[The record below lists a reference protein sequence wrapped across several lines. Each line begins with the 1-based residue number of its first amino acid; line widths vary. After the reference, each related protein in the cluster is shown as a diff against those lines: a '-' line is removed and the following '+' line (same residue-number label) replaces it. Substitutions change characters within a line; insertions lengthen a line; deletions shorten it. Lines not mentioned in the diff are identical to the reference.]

1 MPLYSTVMRNVVVF
15 CGASLGTNRAY
26 YDQAYTLGRI
36 LASSGITLVF
46 GGGKV
51 GLMGAVAEGAMHH
64 DGRVVGVIPK
74 FLCTKEIAN
83 DQISQLIEVENMHER
98 KMRMHELSDAI
109 IAMPGGWGTMEEL
122 FEMMTWAQLGLHQKP
137 IGLLNVNGYFDS
149 FMTFL
154 NNMVSEGF
162 VKSNMMEMILV
173 SEKVE
178 NLLEKMKNY
187 IPIPVLKFVD
197 EDEV

>member
-1 MPLYSTVMRNVVVF
+1 MKNVVVF
-15 CGASLGTNRAY
+15 CGASLGNNRAY

-36 LASSGITLVF
+36 LASNGMTVVF

-51 GLMGAVAEGAMHH
+51 GLMGAVAEGAIHH

-74 FLCTKEIAN
+74 FLRTKEIAN
-83 DQISQLIEVENMHER
+83 EEVSQLIEVENMHER
-98 KMRMHELSDAI
+98 KMKMHELSDAI

-137 IGLLNVNGYFDS
+137 IGLLNVNSYFDT
-149 FMTFL
+149 FMAFL

-162 VKSNMMEMILV
+162 VRPGLMDMILV
-173 SEKVE
+173 STKVE
-178 NLLEKMKNY
+178 DLVQKMKDY
-187 IPIPVLKFVD
+187 TPVPVPKFVD